1 MSTGRVGRPPAD
13 EVAQG
18 ERRTEILRTA
28 MDLFTQRGYAAI
40 SLGQI
45 ATEVGVTKSALYN
58 HFRSKESLYTE
69 VLCTLLGLIADGVN
83 AASEGAVS
91 FRVALR
97 VITERALLHTP
108 VTADMDEMMRDVAAH
123 LSPEQQSQ
131 VQEAHRQFLGWLTA
145 LMQKGIDQGDLR
157 ADLSPDLLGYTY
169 QRLVSGF
176 QGRNRQQLGLE
187 PSDQL
192 VDFVVDQFLLGAAVR

>member
-13 EVAQG
+13 EVAHG

-45 ATEVGVTKSALYN
+45 AAEVGVTKSALYN

-69 VLCTLLGLIADGVN
+69 VLCHLLGLIAAGVN
-83 AASEGAVS
+83 AASEESVR
-91 FRVALR
+91 FRMALR
-97 VITERALLHTP
+97 LITERALLHTS
-108 VTADMDEMMRDVAAH
+108 VTADMDEMMRDVRAH
-123 LSPEQQSQ
+123 LSPEQQEM
-131 VQEAHRQFLGWLTA
+131 VLEAHRRFLGSLKA
-145 LMQKGIDQGDLR
+145 LMKKGIDQGVLR
-157 ADLSPDLLGYTY
+157 ADLSPDLLSYVY

-176 QGRNRQQLGLE
+176 QGRNRQQAGLE

-192 VDFVVDQFLLGAAVR
+192 VDFVVDQFLLGAGVC

>member
-1 MSTGRVGRPPAD
+1 MTTGRVGRPPAD

-28 MDLFTQRGYAAI
+28 MKLFTQRGYAAI

-45 ATEVGVTKSALYN
+45 ANEVGVTKSALYN
-58 HFRSKESLYTE
+58 HFRSKESLFTE
-69 VLCTLLGLIADGVN
+69 VLCSLLDLIATGVN
-83 AASEGAVS
+83 AASEREIP
-91 FRVALR
+91 FRVTLR
-97 VITERALLHTP
+97 LITERALLHTP
-108 VTADMDEMMRDVAAH
+108 VTADMDEMMRDVRAH
-123 LSPEQQSQ
+123 LSPEQQEQ
-131 VQEAHRQFLGWLTA
+131 VLEAHRRFFGSLTA

-157 ADLSPDLLGYTY
+157 ADLSPDLLSYVY

-176 QGRNRQQLGLE
+176 QGRNRQHVGLE

-192 VDFVVDQFLLGAAVR
+192 VDFVVDQFLKGAAV